1 MKNFQFL
8 SDQSAIDVFDE
19 SLRCISEAASLWS
32 KVYCVGQAAAVQEW
46 IVEVDAHLRFFDEL
60 LCLFQ
65 AGLFNLT
72 EFKPLFF

>member
-19 SLRCISEAASLWS
+19 SLRCISEAVSLWS
-32 KVYCVGQAAAVQEW
+32 NVQAEAVQAW
-46 IVEVDAHLRFFDEL
+46 IVEVDGHLRFFDEL

-65 AGLFNLT
+65 AGLFNLNQ
-72 EFKPLFF
+72 FKPPFFCSWR